1 MAAAEEGALVLVDG
15 SSIAFRCAAGE
26 AILDAALA
34 AGVALPHQCRGASC
48 GTCKVELLEGE
59 VDHGWAL
66 GFAITDEEKA
76 AGRCL
81 ACQAMPRSPR
91 LRIRPL
97 APMPDEDG
105 GVREI
110 AATVLVA
117 RAETP
122 RVRRLV
128 LAPVPGTAL
137 DARPGQS
144 VELVLPGVEPNR
156 CYSVVHDPRED
167 GLVELWVARHP
178 GGAASGQVHDR
189 LRAGDTVGLRGP
201 FGSFGVPAGA
211 GEVVA
216 LAGGT
221 GLAPILSVLATELQA
236 GLADDVLLLLSV
248 REHDEILGLE
258 RLERLARR
266 HPNLRYEVACTDGP
280 SPLAR
285 HRDLLPA
292 VLPNCVPTLRG
303 ARVMVAGS
311 PGFVAACVEAARALG
326 ARPEAIAV
334 DTFTPAAG

>member
-1 MAAAEEGALVLVDG
+1 MAGPTEGARVLVEG
-15 SSIAFRCAAGE
+15 TALEFRCGADE

-34 AGVALPHQCRGASC
+34 AGIELPHQCRGASC

-76 AGRCL
+76 QGRCL

-97 APMPDEDG
+97 APMAGADDAPAE
-105 GVREI
+105 VT
-110 AATVLVA
+110 ATVLVSQ
-117 RAETP
+117 AETP

-128 LAPVPGTAL
+128 LAPAPGARL

-144 VELVLPGVEPNR
+144 VELVLPGVSPNR
-156 CYSVVHDPRED
+156 CYSVVRDARED
-167 GLVELWVARHP
+167 GLIELWVALHP
-178 GGAASGQVHDR
+178 GGAASGHVHAR

-201 FGSFGVPAGA
+201 FGSFALPAGA

-221 GLAPILSVLATELQA
+221 GLAPILSVLAAELDA
-236 GLADDVLLLLSV
+236 GLSDEVLLMLSV
-248 REHDEILGLE
+248 RDHDELLGLD

-266 HPNLRYEVACTDGP
+266 HPNFRYELACTDGP
-280 SPLAR
+280 SPLAL
-285 HRDLLPA
+285 HRDLLPR
-292 VLPNCVPTLRG
+292 VLPSRVPALHG
-303 ARVMVAGS
+303 ARVLVAGS
-311 PGFVAACVEAARALG
+311 PGFVAACTEAALALG
-326 ARPEAIAV
+326 ARPGAVAV
-334 DTFTPAAG
+334 DTFTPAAA